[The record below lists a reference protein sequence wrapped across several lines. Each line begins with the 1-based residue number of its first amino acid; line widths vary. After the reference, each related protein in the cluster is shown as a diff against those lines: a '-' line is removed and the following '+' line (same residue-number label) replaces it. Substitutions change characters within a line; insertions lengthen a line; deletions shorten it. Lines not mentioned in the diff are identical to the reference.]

1 MTNLLE
7 VNHLGISFDYDNR
20 SVEAVKDV
28 SFNLEKRKIL
38 GIVGE
43 SGSGKSVTAKSIMKL
58 LPDYPNHTISGE
70 ILFDGE
76 DINKLNRKQIQQY
89 RGKDVAMIFQD
100 PISSLNPRMAIGKQ
114 ITEVI
119 FQHKKISKSAAKKM
133 AMDILEKVGIQN
145 LERNFNA
152 YPYEFSGGM
161 RQRVM
166 IAMALVL
173 EPRVLIADEPTT
185 ALDVST
191 QNQLLEL
198 MKSLYEHIETSI
210 IFITHDLSVVY
221 QFCDEM
227 IVMKEGAVVE
237 RGDVKSVF
245 DNPQNAYT
253 QRLIDAIPDLHAP
266 KQPRSNISDETI
278 LIFDHVSVD
287 YPASKGQRFRA
298 VNDVSINIRKGESL
312 GIVGESGSGKSSL
325 AKTVVGLNG
334 VSEGAVWYKGLP
346 LHLFRQN
353 EMMSLRKEIQMIFQ
367 DPYASINPRFKVID
381 IIGRP
386 LKIHGYINKNKDLK
400 TQVITLLEKVGLDES
415 YLYRYPHE
423 LSGGQRQRVSIAR
436 AISIEPEVIVCDEA
450 VSALDVSI
458 QQEIIQLLK
467 RLQEEMNMT
476 YIFITHDMGVIKE
489 MSDRIA
495 VMQQG
500 RVVELND
507 AESVIENPQADYTQR
522 LLSEV
527 PTVPS
532 RHAK

>member
-1 MTNLLE
+1 
-7 VNHLGISFDYDNR
+7 
-20 SVEAVKDV
+20 
-28 SFNLEKRKIL
+28 
-38 GIVGE
+38 
-43 SGSGKSVTAKSIMKL
+43 
-58 LPDYPNHTISGE
+58 
-70 ILFDGE
+70 
-76 DINKLNRKQIQQY
+76 
-89 RGKDVAMIFQD
+89 
-100 PISSLNPRMAIGKQ
+100 
-114 ITEVI
+114 
-119 FQHKKISKSAAKKM
+119 
-133 AMDILEKVGIQN
+133 
-145 LERNFNA
+145 
-152 YPYEFSGGM
+152 
-161 RQRVM
+161 M

-198 MKSLYEHIETSI
+198 MKSLYDHIETAI

-221 QFCDEM
+221 QFCDDM
-227 IVMKEGAVVE
+227 IVMKDGAVVE
-237 RGDVKSVF
+237 RGDVKSIF
-245 DNPQNAYT
+245 ADPQTAYT

-278 LIFDHVSVD
+278 LAFDHVSVD
-287 YPASKGQRFRA
+287 YPATKGQRYRA

-334 VSEGAVWYKGLP
+334 VAEGAVCYKGLP
-346 LHLFRQN
+346 LHLFSQH
-353 EMMSLRKEIQMIFQ
+353 EMIGLRKEIQMIFQ
-367 DPYASINPRFKVID
+367 DPYASINPRFKVLD

-386 LKIHGYINKNKDLK
+386 LKLHGYVNKNTDLK
-400 TQVITLLEKVGLDES
+400 SQVITLLEKVGLDES
-415 YLYRYPHE
+415 YLYRFPHE

-436 AISIEPEVIVCDEA
+436 AISIEPDVIVCDEA

-467 RLQEEMNMT
+467 RLQEEMNIT

-507 AESVIENPQADYTQR
+507 AESIIENPQAQYTQR

-527 PTVPS
+527 LTVPS